1 MGGMEELPPEGNQ
14 SGRGDFE
21 RGGGAPACSYIVRC
35 VSRRTHFWG
44 IATLFCLAVCLPARP
59 LWGNEPDIRYDATVR
74 AIQKVLPSVVNIAT
88 ERVIQYHEWYDDL
101 LRQFYGWDELPPRQ
115 ASSISLGSGVI
126 IDDAGY
132 VLTNYHVVR
141 RATRVQ
147 VKLWDGRVY
156 DADPIVYTPDSDVAL
171 LRIRCKPGEK
181 FKAIK
186 FAADDDLLLGETVL
200 ALGNPYGL
208 GGSVSRGILS
218 AKSRRRPTGT
228 GPLNVQDWL
237 QTDAAIN
244 PGNSGGPLV
253 DLRGEMI
260 GMNVAVYR
268 GPHGERVPGVG
279 FSIPVK
285 EVSAALS
292 EFFTPE
298 LCDSLWLGAQF
309 RDMGSVLSIDN
320 SFGDHRVA
328 EAGKLSI
335 LRTDPMHSGVVV
347 RSVQPG
353 SPAAKAGLRTNDE
366 VLALNGQAPRGLIGF
381 SQRLGATPGHKALL
395 EVEQDGHRRSVMIQ
409 MVPFG
414 DIVEEKLGVVLGDL
428 SDRMAQRLGLNA
440 GQALVVERVQKDG
453 PVYNAGLRR
462 GSLLRAIDG
471 QTAGELRIV
480 GEILSQKKAGEKVE
494 LEVAV
499 PRLVGDSYLELLRG
513 TVEVPV
519 R

>member
-1 MGGMEELPPEGNQ
+1 MGGMDQLLPSANQ
-14 SGRGDFE
+14 GSGRDFE
-21 RGGGAPACSYIVRC
+21 RWGGAPACSYVVRC
-35 VSRRTHFWG
+35 VLRQTHFRG
-44 IATLFCLAVCLPARP
+44 VAALVCLAACLVAGP

-88 ERVIQYHEWYDDL
+88 ERVIQYHDWYDDL

-115 ASSISLGSGVI
+115 AKSMNLGSGVI
-126 IDDAGY
+126 IDDEGY

-147 VKLWDGRVY
+147 VKLWDGREY
-156 DADPIVYTPDSDVAL
+156 DADPIVVYTPDSDVAL
-171 LRIRCKPGEK
+171 LKIRCKPGEK
-181 FKAIK
+181 FQAIK

-218 AKSRRRPTGT
+218 SKNRRRAPGE

-253 DLRGEMI
+253 DLRGQMI

-285 EVSAALS
+285 EVSEALS

-309 RDMGSVLSIDN
+309 RTGR
-320 SFGDHRVA
+320 GQ
-328 EAGKLSI
+328 
-335 LRTDPMHSGVVV
+335 GVVV
-347 RSVQPG
+347 RSVQAD

-366 VLALNGQAPRGLIGF
+366 VLSLNGKPPHGLIAF
-381 SQRLGATPGHKALL
+381 SRRLGATPEHKALL
-395 EVEQDGHRRSVMIQ
+395 EVERGGQRRSVTVQ

-414 DIVEEKLGVVLGDL
+414 EIVEQKLGVVLGDL
-428 SDRMAQRLGLNA
+428 SSRMAQRLGLNV
-440 GQALVVERVQKDG
+440 GQALVVERVQRDG
-453 PVYNAGLRR
+453 PVYKAGLRR

-471 QTAGELRIV
+471 QTAGALRIV
-480 GEILSQKKAGEKVE
+480 GEILSQKRAGESVE
-494 LEVAV
+494 LEVVV
-499 PRLVGDSYLELLRG
+499 PRLVGDSYVELLPA
-513 TVEVPV
+513 TVDIPV